1 MDAPSTLQ
9 QPSFSTEAA
18 DSPAPHLARPAS
30 QRYAS
35 PPPPLEPQ
43 TAGEVEN
50 SPGWSNGSMARFLAR
65 IAVEDDAPAQP
76 REAPAQHQ
84 HPPPPASTAAVAD
97 ALEQYIS
104 RLDRELRQRLGSELV
119 GGARASKAAA
129 PSAENSELHASSEF
143 LPATPAALGVRRL
156 GSFDYDKAQDN
167 PLWREGQGVSHAP
180 RLSAPR
186 LTRSAASEEAHAPL
200 HASAGAASRSAGE
213 WRAEE
218 AEALP
223 RLSAQHQPFSDD
235 DALSPV
241 VSPRGYA
248 GAGAPAAAGAAG
260 AVGRAQAVSG
270 GISDA
275 AAAAAVSRA
284 TEMLTAALRE
294 TEAALAARERE
305 LALAQR
311 SAAAAREAAAQV
323 AEAAAAAHARADA
336 AEARIGEVMAS
347 AAAERRRNDAAEL
360 ARQQLSAAAEAV
372 RRQFLNAA
380 AAAAAAEAEAAL
392 LRQRLDDAAED
403 ADAAARSMQ
412 RAAADADAARREAA
426 TERGRAAASAAEADA
441 ARVALHALQDR
452 YHELQRA
459 MQQAQARAPPPQQPA
474 GRWGE
479 PHQPPLPLHQPQ
491 QQQPA
496 WQPQQ
501 HYAPPPPPPPA
512 RAVSPARAERGAA
525 APPPLVVPPEAS
537 HRAHPSNAR
546 GQEISFDLFTGAPLA
561 PRGAPQQQAPLAE
574 VPVSRRRSFGKA
586 DALAAQLQWDHGGGA
601 SVSASRDWASG
612 GAYGEASALAALD
625 AANSRMRQAEVAS
638 GVSDSAEAWHSRYGG
653 DDAGF
658 VQHHRRAPARQ
669 SSGGEAGGDGRPFAT
684 TLSTA
689 AAAAREG
696 ALDAA
701 LLSLCQERDALNVE
715 LQRLGPGAGRTLADR
730 ARKAAAE
737 ARIEAV
743 TRELAA
749 TRAQARALGRA

>member
-35 PPPPLEPQ
+35 PPPPLEPL
-43 TAGEVEN
+43 AAEAEN
-50 SPGWSNGSMARFLAR
+50 SPGWNNGSMARFLAR
-65 IAVEDDAPAQP
+65 IAVEDDAPALSS
-76 REAPAQHQ
+76 EAAPQHQ
-84 HPPPPASTAAVAD
+84 QPQPPASTAAVAD

-119 GGARASKAAA
+119 AGARASKAVAL
-129 PSAENSELHASSEF
+129 SAENSELHASSEF

-156 GSFDYDKAQDN
+156 GSFDFDKAQDN
-167 PLWREGQGVSHAP
+167 PLWREGQNAPHAP

-186 LTRSAASEEAHAPL
+186 LTRSAASEAAHAPL
-200 HASAGAASRSAGE
+200 HAGVVVPSRAAGE
-213 WRAEE
+213 WRGEE

-223 RLSAQHQPFSDD
+223 RLSAQYQPLSDD

-241 VSPRGYA
+241 ISPRGYA
-248 GAGAPAAAGAAG
+248 GGGAPAAVGAAG
-260 AVGRAQAVSG
+260 AVGRSQGVSG
-270 GISDA
+270 TNGDA

-347 AAAERRRNDAAEL
+347 ASAERRRNDAAEL

-392 LRQRLDDAAED
+392 LRQRLDDATED

-426 TERGRAAASAAEADA
+426 NERGRAAASAAEADA

-452 YHELQRA
+452 YHELQHA
-459 MQQAQARAPPPQQPA
+459 MQLAQARAPQQQPPA
-474 GRWGE
+474 GRWAE
-479 PHQPPLPLHQPQ
+479 PHQPPLQHQ

-496 WQPQQ
+496 WQPQ
-501 HYAPPPPPPPA
+501 HYAPPPPPPPPA
-512 RAVSPARAERGAA
+512 RATSPARAERGAA

-601 SVSASRDWASG
+601 SVSASRDWAAG

-625 AANSRMRQAEVAS
+625 AANSRMRQADVAS
-638 GVSDSAEAWHSRYGG
+638 GVSDSAEAWHSRFGG
-653 DDAGF
+653 DDAAF
-658 VQHHRRAPARQ
+658 VAHHRRAPARQ
-669 SSGGEAGGDGRPFAT
+669 SSGGEGGGDGRPFAT
-684 TLSTA
+684 ALSTA

-696 ALDAA
+696 SLDAA